1 MSGGQR
7 IQDLQSKI
15 QSQLNTLSFKMQ
27 KKVEELN
34 IRQQHL
40 TMYQRT
46 LNQKYQPVFQFM
58 RQTAK
63 DRELEYMTYMLKQL
77 D

>member
-1 MSGGQR
+1 
-7 IQDLQSKI
+7 
-15 QSQLNTLSFKMQ
+15 MQ

>member
-1 MSGGQR
+1 
-7 IQDLQSKI
+7 
-15 QSQLNTLSFKMQ
+15 MQ

-46 LNQKYQPVFQFM
+46 LSQKYLPVFQVM